1 MPSVARASGPNT
13 VEGKRKVSQN
23 ARKHGFRAQVQ
34 ILSPIQEAEIAE
46 TIQFFARDFPPQSAV
61 DDAVL
66 SQLGKAFWT
75 LQQFDNLEAQQ
86 YISPN
91 YEEAVRR
98 LSTLTRYRAPYERL
112 FHKAMEALHSTNKLR
127 LKRTPTRP
135 NSHKQTAH
143 APLPSQPVKQENP
156 QTNSSPEVGR
166 TPGRRGTP
174 SCRLHEYT
182 AMPRAGRTA
191 RNRGVTQEAIHPPS
205 AIVASTTW
213 HPAAPPNRNR
223 DTKEAASPPPRPRHV
238 PIRTNKPIP
247 TPRSWR
253 PQR

>member
-1 MPSVARASGPNT
+1 MPAVARASGPTT

-34 ILSPIQEAEIAE
+34 SLSPIQEAEIAE
-46 TIQFFARDFPPQSAV
+46 TIQFFARDFPPQSAA

-75 LQQFDNLEAQQ
+75 LKQFDNLEAQQ
-86 YISPN
+86 YINPN

-98 LSTLTRYRAPYERL
+98 LSTLTRYRAHYERL
-112 FHKAMEALHSTNKLR
+112 FHKAMEALHGTIKLR
-127 LKRTPTRP
+127 LKRAATRP

-143 APLPSQPVKQENP
+143 VPLPGQPVKQEKP
-156 QTNSSPEVGR
+156 HTYSSPEVGR

-174 SCRLHEYT
+174 SCRLHEYP
-182 AMPRAGRTA
+182 AMPRAGRAA
-191 RNRGVTQEAIHPPS
+191 RNRPL
-205 AIVASTTW
+205 
-213 HPAAPPNRNR
+213 
-223 DTKEAASPPPRPRHV
+223 
-238 PIRTNKPIP
+238 
-247 TPRSWR
+247 RSWR